1 MSTSQAARGG
11 GRGSSFSGGRSRGRE
26 LSDPPGFGTDDR
38 AAEVER
44 LERAGASVVET
55 KEGAN
60 LTFTILRDPEGTRSA
75 SGSPVNQPR
84 GGGRRAGRV
93 ITLAAPALQGRRML
107 VIQREV
113 ERAPDGSV
121 PAELRRLIQ
130 DPVLQVS
137 IQSVLP
143 LATGLLALMV
153 LKPSLVGALLI
164 MGDALLFGVVSA
176 LTR

>member
-1 MSTSQAARGG
+1 MALI
-11 GRGSSFSGGRSRGRE
+11 SFA
-26 LSDPPGFGTDDR
+26 L
-38 AAEVER
+38 
-44 LERAGASVVET
+44 
-55 KEGAN
+55 
-60 LTFTILRDPEGTRSA
+60 
-75 SGSPVNQPR
+75 
-84 GGGRRAGRV
+84 